1 MATTRNGF
9 WILVLAL
16 VQCINAYAQNI
27 EVKELINVNK
37 PFDQNL
43 FPRVNHAIHNFTVMD
58 PGIPVLP
65 IAGGVYI
72 AGWKKWLLNPS
83 AKSIIH
89 AIDYLP
95 KDTSIYLIAERE
107 SKKMLLQL
115 KETGSGNATHYL
127 TALPTGCY
135 NIKCAGKNLIYLIG
149 KEDKLWKVWRYN
161 GNQVQVFFESELPIN
176 DIATIGMDIV
186 MAIGNTVVYYGPKVS
201 REVIKL
207 DIKVDGVAIDT
218 DGTLYVSTEKGILH
232 YLSPD
237 YISDADII
245 TSYIHGKLKVYK
257 KTLYVLWREQNQ
269 ILELEL

>member
-1 MATTRNGF
+1 MAKIRLG
-9 WILVLAL
+9 ILALVLAFSQA
-16 VQCINAYAQNI
+16 VSAYAQNI

-43 FPRVNHAIHNFTVMD
+43 FPKVNHAIHNFAIVD
-58 PGIPVLP
+58 PGLPVLP

-72 AGWKKWLLNPS
+72 AGWKKWLLSPS

-95 KDTSIYLIAERE
+95 QDTSIYLIAEKE
-107 SKKMLLQL
+107 GKKILLQL
-115 KETGSGNATHYL
+115 KERSSGNVTNYL
-127 TALPTGCY
+127 TALPNGSY
-135 NIKCAGKNLIYLIG
+135 NIKCAGKNLIYVIG
-149 KEDKLWKVWRYN
+149 KEDKLWKVWKYN

-176 DIATIGMDIV
+176 DIATIGTDIV
-186 MAIGNTVVYYGPKVS
+186 MAIGNTVIYYGPKVAK
-201 REVIKL
+201 EVIKL

-237 YISDADII
+237 YISDADIV
-245 TSYIHGKLKVYK
+245 TSYIHGKLKVHK

-269 ILELEL
+269 VLELEL